1 MNALP
6 FRIVEERTEATRVEM
21 IENGDEEIFIE
32 LESVR
37 KLFRDLPHTVNKLQE
52 YGRTIRVRVV
62 IVSVTDA
69 LHEGQLIDE
78 FSLIF
83 KTPF

>member
-6 FRIVEERTEATRVEM
+6 FRIVEERPEATRVEM
-21 IENGDEEIFIE
+21 IENGDQKIFIE
-32 LESVR
+32 LKSVR
-37 KLFRDLPHTVNKLQE
+37 KLLRDLPHTVNKLQE

-69 LHEGQLIDE
+69 LREGQSLVD
-78 FSLIF
+78 FSSIF
-83 KTPF
+83 